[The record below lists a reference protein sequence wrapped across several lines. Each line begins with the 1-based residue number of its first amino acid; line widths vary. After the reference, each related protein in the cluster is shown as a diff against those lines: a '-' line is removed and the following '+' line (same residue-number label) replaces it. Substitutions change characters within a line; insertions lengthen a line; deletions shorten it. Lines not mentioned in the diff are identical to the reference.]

1 MNRKA
6 KWQQPLTTLALHGY
20 VRVWERAITQNHQF
34 VYMDLKRN
42 DEHTHTHYFMKSMC
56 VLVHLCIAFK
66 IITIKSL
73 SVREREEEFEI
84 HFSNHIKWVGSAC
97 TNPNFTTT
105 MLQYIVTIAIQLLF
119 EYVIGNSKLYDFG
132 VADAFFPGFSWRRR
146 SEAKFLLIK
155 SKIFCKQKSTRKF
168 TYNKIRIIQP
178 THIIIT
184 HHFISCVC
192 AYAFS
197 PAILQVLAFIFT
209 WRNSDKL

>member
-1 MNRKA
+1 MDTYVCEKEQSHRTINSSIWIWNETMNTLT
-6 KWQQPLTTLALHGY
+6 LTTSWS
-20 VRVWERAITQNHQF
+20 R
-34 VYMDLKRN
+34 
-42 DEHTHTHYFMKSMC
+42 C
-56 VLVHLCIAFK
+56 VCLCIYVSHL
-66 IITIKSL
+66 KSSRSNPSL
-73 SVREREEEFEI
+73 CEREREKEFEI

-146 SEAKFLLIK
+146 SEANFLLIK